1 LREVPLMQEL
11 VRRYLDRGLSRR
23 GFVRAMSALGFTAAA
38 AEAVLAPLDAS
49 EQAASEQSAAQSTD
63 LSAAAGTS
71 NITGSGGDLCIAQA
85 KAAGAEYLFT
95 NPGSFETGFFDAF
108 TDTPGMQLIMG
119 LHEGIVVSM
128 ADGYHRV
135 SRKPAFVNV
144 HAAGG
149 TAQMGGQLFNASRDG
164 SALVITAGL
173 SDNENFSDESV
184 LAPRPGFDQ
193 KEIPRQFTKI
203 AWEARKPE
211 SIPVMMRRAFK
222 VASTEPGGPVYLA
235 MADYALEAKNAT
247 AQILPADRFL
257 IRARVRPDAADVEK
271 AAKWLIQAK
280 RPVVIVGDEVWK
292 SGAQAHLL
300 ALSERLGL
308 PVASSDAYPNNHLE
322 GYCNF
327 PLQHPHY
334 IGAFSIASEYI
345 RKTPDLI
352 VFIGAR
358 DVGGVAI
365 PRTPGLPTEARVIRI
380 GIDTNSM
387 SRNYAT
393 DLALVA
399 DVKEALI
406 DLGTALDSALPKDRA
421 KTLREERST
430 EVRAFT
436 KARGDRLAAAV
447 KANLGKPVIHADE
460 LNFAM
465 ARHLEPNSI
474 VVSENLTGK
483 CDSFNLG
490 FRDDEMMWV
499 SNTGHSLGWG
509 LGASIGAAIASPKR
523 PVVCS
528 IGDGSVMYSASAF
541 WTMARYSVPVLT
553 IVWNNHNYQT
563 VRHAY
568 SRYRGKMEQNGHY
581 AGMYLGAPEIDF
593 VKLAESQGVGGE
605 KVTKGADLEAAI
617 KRGTRAARD
626 GKPYLI
632 DVLIS
637 CYGGGAES
645 TWYEKFS
652 VAERRKQLA

>member
-1 LREVPLMQEL
+1 VQEL

-23 GFVRAMSALGFTAAA
+23 GFVSAMSALGFTAAA
-38 AEAVLAPLDAS
+38 AEAVLQPLDAS
-49 EQAASEQSAAQSTD
+49 EQAADD
-63 LSAAAGTS
+63 LSIAAAAT
-71 NITGSGGDLCIAQA
+71 NITGTGGDLCVAQA

-144 HAAGG
+144 HAVGG
-149 TAQMGGQLFNASRDG
+149 TAQMGGQLYNASRDG

-184 LAPRPGFDQ
+184 LAARPGFDQ
-193 KEIPRQFTKI
+193 KEVPRQFTKI

-235 MADYALEAKNAT
+235 MASYALEAKNAT

-257 IRARVRPDAADVEK
+257 IRARVRPDATDVEK

-292 SGAQAHLL
+292 SGAQAQLL

-308 PVASSDAYPNNHLE
+308 PVASSDAFPNNHME
-322 GYCNF
+322 SFCNF

-334 IGAFSIASEYI
+334 IGAYSATSEYV

-358 DVGGVAI
+358 DVGGEAL
-365 PRTPGLPTEARVIRI
+365 PRTPAVATEARVIRI

-387 SRNYAT
+387 SRNYPT
-393 DLALVA
+393 DLALVG
-399 DVKEALI
+399 DVREALT
-406 DLGTALDSALPKDRA
+406 DLASALDSALSKDRA
-421 KTLREERST
+421 KTLREERT
-430 EVRAFT
+430 AEVQTFSKTRSN
-436 KARGDRLAAAV
+436 RLAAAV

-465 ARHLEPNSI
+465 AQHLEPNSI

-483 CDSFNLG
+483 CDSFKLG
-490 FRDDEMMWV
+490 FRDDEMTWV

-509 LGASIGAAIASPKR
+509 LGASIGASIAAPKR

-528 IGDGSVMYSASAF
+528 IGDGSVMYSSSAF

-553 IVWNNHNYQT
+553 VVWNNHNYQT

-568 SRYRGKMEQNGHY
+568 SRYRGKMEQTGHY
-581 AGMYLGAPEIDF
+581 AGMHLGNPEIDF
-593 VKLAESQGVGGE
+593 VKLAESQGVSGE
-605 KVTKGADLEAAI
+605 KVTKGTDLEAAL
-617 KRGTRAARD
+617 KRGTRVARD
-626 GKPYLI
+626 GKPYLV
-632 DVLIS
+632 DVTIS

-652 VAERRKQLA
+652 VAEKRKLA

>member
-1 LREVPLMQEL
+1 MQDL
-11 VRRYLDRGLSRR
+11 VRRYLDHGLSRR

-38 AEAVLAPLDAS
+38 AEAVLQPLDAS
-49 EQAASEQSAAQSTD
+49 EQAASPQADD
-63 LSAAAGTS
+63 LTAAAAAS
-71 NITGSGGDLCIAQA
+71 NITGTGGELCVAQA

-119 LHEGIVVSM
+119 LHEGIVISM
-128 ADGYHRV
+128 ADGYHKV
-135 SRKPAFVNV
+135 ARKPAFVNV
-144 HAAGG
+144 HAVGG
-149 TAQMGGQLFNASRDG
+149 TAQMGGQLYNASRDG

-173 SDNENFSDESV
+173 TDNETFSDDTV
-184 LAPRPGFDQ
+184 LAARPGYDQ
-193 KEIPRQFTKI
+193 KEVPRPFTKI

-211 SIPVMMRRAFK
+211 TIPVMLRRAFK

-235 MADYALEAKNAT
+235 MADYALEAKNAS

-257 IRARVRPDAADVEK
+257 IRARVRPDSAGVEQ
-271 AAKWLIQAK
+271 AAKWLTQAK

-308 PVASSDAYPNNHLE
+308 PIASSDAFPNNHFE
-322 GYCNF
+322 CFCNF

-334 IGAFSIASEYI
+334 IGAFSAGSEYM

-352 VFIGAR
+352 VFVGAR
-358 DVGGVAI
+358 DVGGAGM
-365 PRTPGLPTEARVIRI
+365 PRTPGVPTEARVIRI
-380 GIDTNSM
+380 GLDTNSM

-393 DLALVA
+393 DLALVG
-399 DVKEALI
+399 DVRESLT
-406 DLGTALDSALPKDRA
+406 DLSAALDSALPKDRA
-421 KTLREERST
+421 KTLREERSA
-430 EVRAFT
+430 EVRTFS
-436 KARGDRLAAAV
+436 KARADRLAAAV

-460 LNFAM
+460 LNYAM
-465 ARHLEPNSI
+465 ARHLDPNSI
-474 VVSENLTGK
+474 IVSENLTGK

-490 FRDDEMMWV
+490 FRDDEMMWL

-528 IGDGSVMYSASAF
+528 IGDGSVMYSSSAF

-563 VRHAY
+563 VRVAY
-568 SRYRGKMEQNGHY
+568 SRYRGKMEQTGHY
-581 AGMYLGAPEIDF
+581 AGMYIGAPEIDF

-605 KVTKGADLEAAI
+605 RVTKGVDLEAAI
-617 KRGTRAARD
+617 KRGTQAARD

-632 DVLIS
+632 DVTIS

-652 VAERRKQLA
+652 VAENRKRLA